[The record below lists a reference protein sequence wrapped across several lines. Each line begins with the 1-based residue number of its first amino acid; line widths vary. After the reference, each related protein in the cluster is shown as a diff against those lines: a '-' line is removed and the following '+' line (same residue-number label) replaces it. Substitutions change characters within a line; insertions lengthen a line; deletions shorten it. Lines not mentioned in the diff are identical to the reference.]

1 MRDRAFRRW
10 TDERKWTRRIRKLWR
25 CYDWFIVPIKGT
37 KSSRI
42 SYWTGETHRNAV
54 SMNDYMR
61 NSIEAK
67 IYKTCTV
74 PYRNKQKKITGRI
87 NNRKDR
93 YKSKEVLRCTD
104 FDTL

>member
-1 MRDRAFRRW
+1 
-10 TDERKWTRRIRKLWR
+10 
-25 CYDWFIVPIKGT
+25 
-37 KSSRI
+37 
-42 SYWTGETHRNAV
+42 
-54 SMNDYMR
+54 MNDYMR

-93 YKSKEVLRCTD
+93 YKSKETLRYTE